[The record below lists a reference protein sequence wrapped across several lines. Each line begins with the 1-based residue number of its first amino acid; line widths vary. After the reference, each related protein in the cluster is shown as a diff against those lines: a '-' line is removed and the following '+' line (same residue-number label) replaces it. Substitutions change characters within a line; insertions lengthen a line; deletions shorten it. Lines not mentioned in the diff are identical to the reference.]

1 MMVVE
6 WYAAWIVIEL
16 FGVLFKFWIL
26 VRSAYDSKEKK
37 KKEKKKRI
45 EERRHDAT
53 KDNGRNENERVCM
66 VGCLKP

>member
-1 MMVVE
+1 
-6 WYAAWIVIEL
+6 
-16 FGVLFKFWIL
+16 VLFKFWIL
-26 VRSAYDSKEKK
+26 VRSAYDLKEKK